1 MTTYFLAGERTSD
14 ERIGRDVEA
23 ARRKSGLLASVTG
36 LVAVLNEN
44 RQIVSLNQSFLST
57 IGISDP
63 MPILG
68 LRPGES
74 LQCIHLGENPAGCGT
89 GTYCRTCGMAT
100 VIAACMREKR
110 PVEREC
116 ALQVNRGGRI
126 VDLFFSV
133 RCAPLRLG
141 NRMFFLVSLE
151 DLTEGQRVAELQRVF
166 FQDIDSLVSGM
177 ARMSLPM
184 RRSKTLEIGPWT
196 SHSYPL
202 GLKEHV
208 VLHDHLAGKKA
219 YVPNLKAVAAKS
231 ILEGVQASISG
242 RAEDEKKS
250 VVLPKVLPKYSLK
263 TDAML
268 VTRILRDMAVNAL
281 EATKAGSEV
290 KIFSKRAGD
299 KVVFSVWNK
308 GAMQKDIPQ
317 RIFQRNFSTKVG
329 AGRGLGTFSMKVF
342 GEDLLGGR
350 VWFTTTNAGG
360 TQFNLALPSKQRK
373 TARP

>member
-1 MTTYFLAGERTSD
+1 MTTYFLPGGRTSD
-14 ERIGRDVEA
+14 ERIGRDIQA
-23 ARRKSGLLASVTG
+23 ADRKPGLLASVTG

-44 RQIVSLNQSFLST
+44 RQIVSLNQSFLSA
-57 IGISDP
+57 IGLSDP

-74 LQCIHLGENPAGCGT
+74 LQCIHLDENPAGCGT
-89 GTYCRTCGMAT
+89 GTFCRTCGMAT

-116 ALQVNRGGRI
+116 ALQVNRGGKI
-126 VDLFFSV
+126 VDLFFVV
-133 RCAPLRLG
+133 RCAPLHLG
-141 NRMFFLVSLE
+141 NRTFFLISLE

-177 ARMSLPM
+177 ARMNLPKG
-184 RRSKTLEIGPWT
+184 RSKTLEIGDWT

-208 VLHDHLAGKKA
+208 VLHDHLAGKRA
-219 YVPNLKAVAAKS
+219 YIPSLKTVSAKG
-231 ILEGVQASISG
+231 ILEGVRASVCG
-242 RAEDEKKS
+242 RAEEEKKTI
-250 VVLPKVLPKYSLK
+250 LFPKVLPKYSLK

-281 EATKAGSEV
+281 EAIKAGGEV

-299 KVVFSVWNK
+299 KIVFSVWNK

-317 RIFQRNFSTKVG
+317 RVFQRNFSTKVG
-329 AGRGLGTFSMKVF
+329 AGRGLGTYSMKVF

-350 VWFTTTNAGG
+350 VWFTTTRAGG
-360 TQFNLALPSKQRK
+360 TQFNLALPLKQSKA
-373 TARP
+373 ARN